1 MLLRST
7 RWVIAVIV
15 ALTTLAVG
23 CARPEP
29 RSPLTRQRQL
39 LTEDRTVVH
48 AFDTDIEAR
57 LLDRLQLDNFLRE
70 RDIQLHVVDGTVSV
84 SGEVWTPLE
93 KARVSELI
101 RGVPGVVEVA
111 NELDIHP
118 PQ

>member
-1 MLLRST
+1 MRVRST
-7 RWVIAVIV
+7 RWAIAVII

-23 CARPEP
+23 CARPEA
-29 RSPLTRQRQL
+29 RSYLSQQRHL
-39 LTEDRTVVH
+39 ITEDRTVVH

-57 LLDRLQLDNFLRE
+57 LLDRLQLDHFLRN
-70 RDIQLHVVDGTVSV
+70 RDIQLRVVDGTVSV

-93 KARVSELI
+93 KARVSEII
-101 RGVPGVVEVA
+101 RAVPGVVDVA

>member
-1 MLLRST
+1 
-7 RWVIAVIV
+7 
-15 ALTTLAVG
+15 
-23 CARPEP
+23 
-29 RSPLTRQRQL
+29 
-39 LTEDRTVVH
+39 VH

-57 LLDRLQLDNFLRE
+57 LLDRLQLDHFLRE

-111 NELDIHP
+111 NELDVHP

>member
-1 MLLRST
+1 MLLRSA
-7 RWVIAVIV
+7 RWVIAIII

-23 CARPEP
+23 CTRPEP
-29 RSPLTRQRQL
+29 RSHLTRQRQL
-39 LTEDRTVVH
+39 ITEDRTVVH

-57 LLDRLQLDNFLRE
+57 LLDRLQLDNFLRD
-70 RDIQLHVVDGTVSV
+70 RDIQLRVVDGSV
-84 SGEVWTPLE
+84 NVTGEVWTPLE

-101 RGVPGVVEVA
+101 RGVPGVVDVA